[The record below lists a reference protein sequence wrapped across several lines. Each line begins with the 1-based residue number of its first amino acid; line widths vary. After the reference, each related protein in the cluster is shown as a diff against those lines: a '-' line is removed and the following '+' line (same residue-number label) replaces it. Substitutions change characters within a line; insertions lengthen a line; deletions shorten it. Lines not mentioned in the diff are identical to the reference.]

1 MRLLKSKLQ
10 IKFFK
15 LGFSVDI
22 LKSPSKTRFSYIGLK
37 KFKARFNSMTKEGTF
52 GGGGGG
58 AAGYNYLIEVTF
70 YLIR

>member
-37 KFKARFNSMTKEGTF
+37 KFKARFNSMINERSFCK
-52 GGGGGG
+52 GGR
-58 AAGYNYLIEVTF
+58 AGYNYLIEVTF

>member
-37 KFKARFNSMTKEGTF
+37 KFKARFNSMINERSF
-52 GGGGGG
+52 CNGG
-58 AAGYNYLIEVTF
+58 AGYNYLIEVTF

>member
-37 KFKARFNSMTKEGTF
+37 KFKARFNSMINERSFCKGR
-52 GGGGGG
+52 GGG
-58 AAGYNYLIEVTF
+58 AGYNYLIEVTF